1 MHLKEQITYVKKI
14 VGSCKTEE
22 QKTVATNWAEKWAKR
37 TQKIFPNVIDN
48 WVDLFIEVMQ
58 VDCACSTGKVV
69 KSHNSKCSYMNEIFG
84 EDVGE
89 R

>member
-14 VGSCKTEE
+14 VASCKTEE
-22 QKTVATNWAEKWAKR
+22 QKTVATNWAEKWAQR

-84 EDVGE
+84 EDVG
-89 R
+89 

>member
-1 MHLKEQITYVKKI
+1 
-14 VGSCKTEE
+14 VG
-22 QKTVATNWAEKWAKR
+22 QKNT
-37 TQKIFPNVIDN
+37 KIFPNVIDN

-69 KSHNSKCSYMNEIFG
+69 KSHNPKCSYMNEIFG